1 MAKKKPAK
9 KTPAKPV
16 KKVTVKKAPAKS
28 VKKAPPAKAAP
39 KAPAAKPAK
48 AAPAPKSEKAKP
60 TIEVIK
66 PADSHIYQ
74 GMEGIVTKAHKA
86 AVNAL
91 LSTLYLFL
99 PKLTKDK
106 TEIKLYGRR
115 LELLRVKPD
124 KTTEPMVAYVIDEI
138 AYFTPSSDEPDP
150 STGLRPGTGGLR
162 CRKNAEDLGVLT
174 AAEEFLTVYGGTTEG
189 RSAALNKLTQLI
201 KPKMVTVESGTTRP
215 LVHFEVG
222 EAIYLRDCMLQSG
235 PDKSTLGQGIF
246 KRLEDL
252 IKSQAGGT
260 TELPNS
266 TKRKPSPAAPLK
278 EALQQI
284 IAARDH
290 NADAGEYP
298 EDLGIGDDRA
308 FDDWAA
314 DLAQEA
320 IDRSLELADPI
331 TSTEES
337 AEQG

>member
-1 MAKKKPAK
+1 MAKKKPTK

-16 KKVTVKKAPAKS
+16 KKVAVKKTPAKP
-28 VKKAPPAKAAP
+28 VKKAPPT
-39 KAPAAKPAK
+39 K

-74 GMEGIVTKAHKA
+74 GMEGIVTRAHKA

-115 LELLRVKPD
+115 LELLRVKAD

-162 CRKNAEDLGVLT
+162 SRKNAEDLGVLT
-174 AAEEFLTVYGGTTEG
+174 AAEEFLTVYDGTTDG
-189 RSAALNKLTQLI
+189 RSAAYNKLVQLI
-201 KPKMVTVESGTTRP
+201 KPKMVTVETGTTRP
-215 LVHFEVG
+215 
-222 EAIYLRDCMLQSG
+222 
-235 PDKSTLGQGIF
+235 
-246 KRLEDL
+246 
-252 IKSQAGGT
+252 
-260 TELPNS
+260 
-266 TKRKPSPAAPLK
+266 RKPSPATPLK

-284 IAARDH
+284 ITARDH
-290 NADAGEYP
+290 YAEHGDYP
-298 EDLGIGDDRA
+298 EDLGIGGERA

-320 IDRSLELADPI
+320 IDRALELEDPVAAGPE
-331 TSTEES
+331 TP

>member
-16 KKVTVKKAPAKS
+16 KKVAVKKAPAKP
-28 VKKAPPAKAAP
+28 VKKAPPVKAAP

-138 AYFTPSSDEPDP
+138 AYFTPSADEPDP

-201 KPKMVTVESGTTRP
+201 KPKMITVDSGTTR
-215 LVHFEVG
+215 
-222 EAIYLRDCMLQSG
+222 LRKL
-235 PDKSTLGQGIF
+235 
-246 KRLEDL
+246 
-252 IKSQAGGT
+252 
-260 TELPNS
+260 N
-266 TKRKPSPAAPLK
+266 PATPLK

-284 IAARDH
+284 ITARDH
-290 NADAGEYP
+290 YAENGDYP
-298 EDLGIGDDRA
+298 EDLGIGGERA